1 MPKISIV
8 SPVFNEEENIKK
20 GYEELINII
29 KQLKYFDS
37 YEIIFVNDGSSDNS
51 LKILKELSSIDKNL
65 KIISFTR
72 NFGHEAATTAGI
84 NNSTGDATVLIDADL
99 QDPPELILDFEREYL
114 NGFDIVYGQREKRL
128 NETWL
133 KKLTSKIFYPL
144 FKKITKID
152 IPKDTGDFCLLSKKA
167 VNIFNQLPERS
178 RFVRGLIYWSGLPKK
193 GIFFIRRSRNAG
205 KSKYNYF
212 KLSVFALENIIS
224 FSIMPIYLMMFF
236 SLFIILFCIAGA
248 IIALFMKFL
257 GLVVMTG
264 WTSLIITMLFLSACT
279 IFFLSLIGI
288 YVGKIFEEIK
298 QRPTYLINEKINF

>member
-20 GYEELINII
+20 SYEELINVI
-29 KQLKYFDS
+29 KKLKHFNV
-37 YEIIFVNDGSSDNS
+37 YEIIFVNDGSTDNS
-51 LKILKELSSIDKNL
+51 LNILKELSSIDKNL
-65 KIISFTR
+65 KIVSFTR

-84 NNSTGDATVLIDADL
+84 NNSTGDAVVLIDADL
-99 QDPPELILDFEREYL
+99 QDPTKLILDFEKEYL

-128 NETWL
+128 NESWL

-152 IPKDTGDFCLLSKKA
+152 IPKDTGDFCLLSRKA
-167 VNIFNQLPERS
+167 VDIFNQLPERS

-193 GIFFIRRSRNAG
+193 GIFFIRRSRFAG

-212 KLSVFALENIIS
+212 KLSIFALENIIS
-224 FSIMPIYLMMFF
+224 FSTMPIYLMMFF
-236 SLFIILFCIAGA
+236 SLFIILGCVAGT
-248 IIALFMKFL
+248 IIALFMKFF
-257 GLVVMTG
+257 GMVVMTG
-264 WTSLIITMLFLSACT
+264 WASLIITMLFLSAC
-279 IFFLSLIGI
+279 IMFFLSLIGI

-298 QRPTYLINEKINF
+298 QRPTYLVDEKINF

>member
-8 SPVFNEEENIKK
+8 SPTFNEEENIKK
-20 GYEELINII
+20 CYEELINVI
-29 KQLKYFDS
+29 KKLKYFNS
-37 YEIIFVNDGSSDNS
+37 YEIIFVNDGSADNS
-51 LKILKELSSIDKNL
+51 LKILKELSDHDKNL

-84 NNSTGDATVLIDADL
+84 NNSAGDAVVLIDADL

-128 NETWL
+128 NESWL
-133 KKLTSKIFYPL
+133 KKITSKIFYPL

-167 VNIFNQLPERS
+167 VTIFNQLPERS

-193 GIFFIRRSRNAG
+193 GFFFIRRRRYAG

-224 FSIMPIYLMMFF
+224 FSTMPIYLMMFF
-236 SLFIILFCIAGA
+236 SLFIILGCILGT
-248 IIALFMKFL
+248 IIVLFMKFF
-257 GLVVMTG
+257 GMVVMTG
-264 WTSLIITMLFLSACT
+264 WTSLIITILFLSAC
-279 IFFLSLIGI
+279 IMFFLSIIGI

-298 QRPTYLINEKINF
+298 KRPTYLIDEKVNF